1 MSQVDVT
8 TMDAA
13 AEPLYLDYA
22 ASAPPAEEV
31 VDAMLPW
38 LSGQHAN
45 PHAEHW
51 HGARASRAIDDAREA
66 IAMLVGGDPEGVIFT
81 SGATEANNLALKGLL
96 DPDRSRIWLSGIE
109 HKSLLEPARALADQG
124 ISITTL
130 HVDALGRIEA
140 SGLKTQLRESDATPG
155 LVAVGHGNNEIGTV
169 QDVAALAR
177 VAHEHGHL
185 LHVDAS
191 QTAGHWPLSAVED
204 ELDLICLSSHK
215 MYGPAGIGALY
226 VDPSLL
232 QQLRPM
238 MHGGGQQQ
246 GIRSG
251 TVAPFLAVGFGA
263 AAALAER
270 AAVEHRLHLQAL
282 GAAFLAQ
289 LNAQGLM
296 YSLLGD
302 PVNRIPGHVSLHI
315 PGVAADDVLGRLLP
329 HLSASSGAACA
340 SGELRAS
347 HVLRA
352 LGLDENQASQVIR
365 FSFGR
370 SSRLEEAGEAAMRL
384 LEAIQRIHALQRP
397 EAGWGSQACSAT

>member
-1 MSQVDVT
+1 
-8 TMDAA
+8 MDAQA

-31 VDAMLPW
+31 VEAMLPW
-38 LSGQHAN
+38 LRGLHAN

-51 HGARASRAIDDAREA
+51 HGARASRAVDDAREA
-66 IAMLVGGDPEGVIFT
+66 IALLLGGDPEGVIFT

-96 DPDRSRIWLSGIE
+96 GLNRSRIWLSGIE

-124 ISITTL
+124 ISMTTL
-130 HVDALGRIEA
+130 RVDTLGRIDA
-140 SGLKTQLRESDATPG
+140 AGLQAQLRESAMPG

-169 QDVAALAR
+169 QDVAALAQ

-191 QTAGHWPLSAVED
+191 QTAGHWPLSAIED
-204 ELDLICLSSHK
+204 QLDLICLSSHK

-270 AAVEHRLHLQAL
+270 VAVEHRLHLQAL
-282 GAAFLAQ
+282 AAAFLAQ
-289 LNAQGLM
+289 LDAQGLV

-302 PVNRIPGHVSLHI
+302 PVNRIPGHVSLQI

-347 HVLRA
+347 HALRA
-352 LGLDENQASQVIR
+352 LGLDESQASQVIR

-370 SSRLEEAGEAAMRL
+370 SSRLEEAGQAATRL

-397 EAGWGSQACSAT
+397 EAGWGIQACSAT

>member
-1 MSQVDVT
+1 MGPQAS
-8 TMDAA
+8 
-13 AEPLYLDYA
+13 EPLYLDYA

-31 VDAMLPW
+31 VEAMLPW
-38 LSGQHAN
+38 LRGRHAN
-45 PHAEHW
+45 PHADHW
-51 HGARASRAIDDAREA
+51 HGARASRAIADAREA
-66 IAMLVGGDPEGVIFT
+66 IATLLGGDPEGVIFT

-96 DPDRSRIWLSGIE
+96 GPNRSRIWLSGIE

-124 ISITTL
+124 ISTTTL
-130 HVDALGRIEA
+130 HVDTLGRIEA
-140 SGLKTQLRESDATPG
+140 AGLKAQLRESATPG

-169 QDVAALAR
+169 QDIAALAQA
-177 VAHEHGHL
+177 AHEHGHL

-191 QTAGHWPLSAVED
+191 QTAVHWPLSAIED

-238 MHGGGQQQ
+238 MHGGGQQL

-282 GAAFLAQ
+282 AAAFLAQ
-289 LNAQGLM
+289 LDTQGLV

-315 PGVAADDVLGRLLP
+315 PGVVADDVLGRLLP
-329 HLSASSGAACA
+329 HISASSGAACA
-340 SGELRAS
+340 SGEMRAS
-347 HVLRA
+347 HALRA
-352 LGLDENQASQVIR
+352 LGLDEIQASQVIR

-370 SSRLEEAGEAAMRL
+370 SSRLEEAGEAAVRL
-384 LEAIQRIHALQRP
+384 LGAIQRIHALRCP
-397 EAGWGSQACSAT
+397 EAGWGS